1 MKSRLLSLTFVAL
14 VAGLAIV
21 GPAAPAHAVLVT
33 YSTVGTF
40 TGGDA
45 PGTSAYV
52 DAANGIVITFNG
64 VVSDSVNAPPTSGA
78 TFGQFDT
85 TGTTAPTLT
94 GVNSGF
100 TLDIFQT
107 TPEAG
112 ATSFLGTLQGTLAL
126 DSSTAFVLF
135 TGLSQSIG
143 NVLYKIIESDNGVA
157 GRANI
162 SPPTTNNGLSSVEG
176 EISISEPPVVPEPS
190 TMLLAGLAAPALL
203 LFRLR
208 KKGKATI

>member
-1 MKSRLLSLTFVAL
+1 MKSRLLSLMFVAL

-64 VVSDSVNAPPTSGA
+64 VVSDEVNAPPTTGA
-78 TFGQFDT
+78 TYGQFDT
-85 TGTTAPTLT
+85 SGTTAPTLT
-94 GVNSGF
+94 GVSSGF

-112 ATSFLGTLQGTLAL
+112 STSFLGTLQGTLAI
-126 DSSTAFVLF
+126 DSSQAFVLF
-135 TGLSQSIG
+135 TGLTQSIG
-143 NVLYKIIESDNGVA
+143 DVIYRIIEADNGVL

-176 EISISEPPVVPEPS
+176 EISIGVTPVIPEPS
-190 TMLLAGLAAPALL
+190 TMLMAALAAPALL
-203 LFRLR
+203 LGLR
-208 KKGKATI
+208 KKGKVTV